1 MHTMGNSFCIRGK
14 RAMGLRDFFAAL
26 CNLPSVAEL
35 ARQVSQRSYGLVRES
50 VGGHVLA
57 YSRAEARGYVR
68 AKAGAVIRAE
78 VSLLAGRH
86 PSLSQAALA
95 RVVNQASDR
104 VVQSVLADLNRER
117 SRRSLP
123 RAA

>member
-1 MHTMGNSFCIRGK
+1 MGFRNFI
-14 RAMGLRDFFAAL
+14 AAL

-35 ARQVSQRSYGLVRES
+35 ARQVAQRSYGLVRES

-57 YSRAEARGYVR
+57 FSPAEARGYVR
-68 AKAGAVIRAE
+68 AKAGVAIRAE
-78 VSLLAGRH
+78 TRLLAGRH

-95 RVVNQASDR
+95 QIVNQARDR
-104 VVQSVLADLNRER
+104 VVQSVLADLHRER
-117 SRRSLP
+117 TRRSLI

>member
-1 MHTMGNSFCIRGK
+1 
-14 RAMGLRDFFAAL
+14 MGLRDFFAAL
-26 CNLPSVAEL
+26 CNIPSVAEL
-35 ARQVSQRSYGLVRES
+35 SRQVAQRSYGLVRES
-50 VGGHVLA
+50 VGIHVLA

-78 VSLLAGRH
+78 ARYVAQRH
-86 PSLSQAALA
+86 PSLTSAALA
-95 RVVNQASDR
+95 HVINQASDR

-117 SRRSLP
+117 TRRSVS